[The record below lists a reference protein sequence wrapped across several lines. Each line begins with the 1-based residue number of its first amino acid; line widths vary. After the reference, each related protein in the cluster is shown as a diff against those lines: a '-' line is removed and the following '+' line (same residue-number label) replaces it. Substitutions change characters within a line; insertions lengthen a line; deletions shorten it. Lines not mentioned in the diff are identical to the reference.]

1 MWDHPQGSCFSPR
14 GDGVASR
21 GVFPQQTLNRLD
33 DIESQWPLLQ
43 LDGMVGV
50 DGVARDVTVGARGG
64 LR

>member
-21 GVFPQQTLNRLD
+21 GVFPQQTLSWLD
-33 DIESQWPLLQ
+33 DIESSVAVVAARW
-43 LDGMVGV
+43 
-50 DGVARDVTVGARGG
+50 DGVACDVTVGARGG